1 MSLFSKPFAFD
12 TETDDVGE
20 EEPRTVLIQM
30 CPVDATS
37 EQDVVVL
44 EGVDVFEQ
52 FLDRVE
58 ETKHNMT
65 CHSFNLDYEWSRLEN
80 IVLKRY
86 TWAEK
91 KLERGTFHVVGDEKS
106 VYELKIISTVRSSP

>member
-44 EGVDVFEQ
+44 EGVDVF
-52 FLDRVE
+52 
-58 ETKHNMT
+58 
-65 CHSFNLDYEWSRLEN
+65 
-80 IVLKRY
+80 
-86 TWAEK
+86 
-91 KLERGTFHVVGDEKS
+91 
-106 VYELKIISTVRSSP
+106 